1 MSTFER
7 RVSLGLG
14 VVLLAVFAW
23 SLWNSL
29 EVLVA
34 EPASFISAALVT
46 AGLAV
51 LLGGLA
57 FVAAGLRERLTVAGR
72 PLEWWQLQ
80 GVGFA
85 ALGGY
90 MVISGL
96 AQGLP
101 SSVYDVSTLAAG
113 VAFVA
118 VGYIRFRDGIPEE
131 TEPTG
136 QQAAIVI
143 VGMLVA
149 LGLLGF
155 LMIWAL

>member
-14 VVLLAVFAW
+14 VVLLVVFAW

-34 EPASFISAALVT
+34 EPASSTAVALIL
-46 AGLAV
+46 AGIAV

-57 FVAAGLRERLTVAGR
+57 FVAAGLRERLPVAGR
-72 PLEWWQLQ
+72 SLEWWQLQ

-96 AQGLP
+96 AQGVP
-101 SSVYDVSTLAAG
+101 ASVYDVSTLAAG

-118 VGYIRFRDGIPEE
+118 VGYIRFRDGVPEE

-136 QQAAIVI
+136 QQAAIII
-143 VGMLVA
+143 VGTLAA
-149 LGLLGF
+149 LLLLAF
-155 LMIWAL
+155 FMIWSL

>member
-14 VVLLAVFAW
+14 VVLLVVFVW

-29 EVLVA
+29 EVLA
-34 EPASFISAALVT
+34 TEPASATAVALVA
-46 AGLAV
+46 AGIAMLF
-51 LLGGLA
+51 GGLA
-57 FVAAGLRERLTVAGR
+57 FVAAGLRERLTIAGR

-96 AQGLP
+96 AQGVP
-101 SSVYDVSTLAAG
+101 SSVYDGSTLAAG
-113 VAFVA
+113 IAFVA

-136 QQAAIVI
+136 RQAAIIV
-143 VGMLVA
+143 VGMLAGLV
-149 LGLLGF
+149 LLGVV
-155 LMIWAL
+155 MIWTI

>member
-14 VVLLAVFAW
+14 VVLLVVFAW

-29 EVLVA
+29 EVLAADPTSSTAV
-34 EPASFISAALVT
+34 ALVL
-46 AGLAV
+46 AGIAV
-51 LLGGLA
+51 LLGALA
-57 FVAAGLRERLTVAGR
+57 FVAAGLRERLPVAGR
-72 PLEWWQLQ
+72 SLEWWQLQ

-96 AQGLP
+96 AQGVP
-101 SSVYDVSTLAAG
+101 ASVYDGSTLAAG

-118 VGYIRFRDGIPEE
+118 VGYIRFRDGVPEE

-136 QQAAIVI
+136 RQAAII
-143 VGMLVA
+143 VVGTLAALLVLA
-149 LGLLGF
+149 V
-155 LMIWAL
+155 LMIWTI